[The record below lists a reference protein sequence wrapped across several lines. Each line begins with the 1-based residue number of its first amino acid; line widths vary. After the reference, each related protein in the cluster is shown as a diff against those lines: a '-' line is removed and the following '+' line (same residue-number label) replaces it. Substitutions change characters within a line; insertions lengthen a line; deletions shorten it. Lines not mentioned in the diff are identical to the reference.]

1 MFTAH
6 PWSDEP
12 EQWQKYTDA
21 ENEIIEDAYKEQ
33 RPQVKIDDGYVLD
46 FKQQIQY
53 EKDDQHRQHPIKRV
67 QLERDRNNV
76 HIREERFSSSV
87 TLTSTSTAE
96 SRTISDQLTIWQKNN
111 LASADYECKLENK
124 NNTLADIVEEEGA
137 SGKGGGKKKGGG
149 SAAGRRT
156 KAPSS
161 FLDFL
166 PEPSEAERLS
176 DLSSRHAP
184 SSRSF
189 IVICTIIYYTE
200 STVYDITTS
209 SSNWQSILS
218 NLKPGD
224 IAVMHQGTYTTSGS
238 GYFQLTLN
246 GQLTQPIIIQGAP
259 NEARPIIENP
269 NAIPD
274 AQNILNIQGSN
285 FMLKHLAFTKGSRG
299 IRIGPAGYQIYNNAV
314 NGPIDALGI
323 QSTGTFNVERNVFFD
338 PNKMD
343 LYPAVGSPLINAGV
357 HIDSQLVTYDF
368 NGKSRSNSKPSVGAY
383 VS

>member
-1 MFTAH
+1 M
-6 PWSDEP
+6 S
-12 EQWQKYTDA
+12 
-21 ENEIIEDAYKEQ
+21 IIK
-33 RPQVKIDDGYVLD
+33 
-46 FKQQIQY
+46 
-53 EKDDQHRQHPIKRV
+53 
-67 QLERDRNNV
+67 
-76 HIREERFSSSV
+76 
-87 TLTSTSTAE
+87 
-96 SRTISDQLTIWQKNN
+96 
-111 LASADYECKLENK
+111 
-124 NNTLADIVEEEGA
+124 
-137 SGKGGGKKKGGG
+137 
-149 SAAGRRT
+149 
-156 KAPSS
+156 
-161 FLDFL
+161 
-166 PEPSEAERLS
+166 
-176 DLSSRHAP
+176 
-184 SSRSF
+184 F

-299 IRIGPAGYQIYNNAV
+299 IRIGPAGGFRPGFQVKPGSYNVMIRNNACYKVAGPCILVYDDYNRGRNFIVGYQIYNNAV

-383 VS
+383 EYSTEVNPGCKINSSFKCGSSTAITTNYSV